1 MVGMEKIQQVPEKKT
16 LQGTQSL
23 TGDSFCYL
31 FWKKDEGKGE
41 LLPYN
46 LMTSCEIDQP
56 SQTLR
61 KAALHPHRPAAGTYL
76 YVKKSGRLKENRG
89 QQVEWV
95 P

>member
-1 MVGMEKIQQVPEKKT
+1 MVGMEKIQQVPEKKI
-16 LQGTQSL
+16 LEGTQSL

-56 SQTLR
+56 S
-61 KAALHPHRPAAGTYL
+61 H
-76 YVKKSGRLKENRG
+76 
-89 QQVEWV
+89 
-95 P
+95 